1 MAVEIASGIWELPRC
16 RLVVLVWLWGCWGGG
31 VSQEGVRELML
42 GVCVVLGVTFPLLGL
57 QAGTG
62 AAFPIGIAPGVGLE
76 EFCVGACS
84 SWRSRI
90 QAGNGGEN

>member
-1 MAVEIASGIWELPRC
+1 MAVEIASGIWELPKC
-16 RLVVLVWLWGCWGGG
+16 SSDSSV
-31 VSQEGVRELML
+31 ELL
-42 GVCVVLGVTFPLLGL
+42 GRGSLTIRDQGADVGNCVVLDVLFPLLGL

-62 AAFPIGIAPGVGLE
+62 AVIPTGIAPGVGL

-90 QAGNGGEN
+90 QEMGEKLN